1 MEDFATVLS
10 DWLMS
15 ITTDDLI
22 AVFFKSFAIL
32 FSIMYLLYAVIITRQ
47 TQVMNK
53 TVNNRNYPLFLL
65 VGFMQIVFAGIL
77 IVATITLL

>member
-1 MEDFATVLS
+1 MEDFANALS

-22 AVFFKSFAIL
+22 AIFFKAFAVL

-65 VGFMQIVFAGIL
+65 IGLIQIFFAGIL

>member
-22 AVFFKSFAIL
+22 AVFLKAFAIL

-65 VGFMQIVFAGIL
+65 VSFMQIVFAGVLIL
-77 IVATITLL
+77 AAITLL